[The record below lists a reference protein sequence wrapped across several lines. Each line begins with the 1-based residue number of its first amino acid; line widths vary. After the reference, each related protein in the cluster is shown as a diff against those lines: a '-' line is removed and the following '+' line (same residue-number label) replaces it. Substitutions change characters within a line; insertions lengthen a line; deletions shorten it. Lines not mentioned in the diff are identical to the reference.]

1 LTLRAAFLNP
11 ENQVDAIQERAREI
25 GRLLAHTDEYK
36 ALKRANEQLADDREA
51 VTVLNR
57 LSTLEGQLAGALR
70 SGNEPTVEEQQEYE
84 GAVERLQQMT
94 AYQSLVAAQSNFDRL
109 MVRINEEI
117 AKGIE
122 AGEQSRIIFP

>member
-1 LTLRAAFLNP
+1 
-11 ENQVDAIQERAREI
+11 VDAIQERAREI

-36 ALKRANEQLADDREA
+36 ALKRANEMIADDREA

-57 LSTLEGQLAGALR
+57 LTALESQLAGALR
-70 SGNEPTVEEQQEYE
+70 SGNEPTLEEQQEYE

>member
-1 LTLRAAFLNP
+1 
-11 ENQVDAIQERAREI
+11 VDAIQERAREI

-36 ALKRANEQLADDREA
+36 ALKRANELLADDREA

-70 SGNEPTVEEQQEYE
+70 SGNEPSAEEQQEYE

>member
-1 LTLRAAFLNP
+1 MTPRATFLNP
-11 ENQVDAIQERAREI
+11 EHQVDTIQERAREI

-57 LSTLEGQLAGALR
+57 LSTLEGELASALR

>member
-1 LTLRAAFLNP
+1 M
-11 ENQVDAIQERAREI
+11 DAIQERAREI
-25 GRLLAHTDEYK
+25 GRLLAQTDEYK
-36 ALKRANEQLADDREA
+36 ALKRANELLADDREA

-57 LSTLEGQLAGALR
+57 LTALEGELAGALR
-70 SGNEPTVEEQQEYE
+70 SGNEPSVESQQEYE

-94 AYQSLVAAQSNFDRL
+94 SYQSLVAAQSNFDRL

>member
-1 LTLRAAFLNP
+1 MTAGAPILYP
-11 ENQVDAIQERAREI
+11 ENQVDGIQERAREI

-36 ALKRANEQLADDREA
+36 ALKRANEQLAENREA
-51 VTVLNR
+51 VSVLNR
-57 LSTLEGQLAGALR
+57 LSTLEGELSASLRAGQ
-70 SGNEPTVEEQQEYE
+70 EPPIEQQQEYE

-109 MVRINEEI
+109 MVRINEDI

-122 AGEQSRIIFP
+122 AGEQSRIILP

>member
-1 LTLRAAFLNP
+1 MTLRAAFLNP

-36 ALKRANEQLADDREA
+36 ALKRANEMIADDREA

-57 LSTLEGQLAGALR
+57 LTALESQLANALR